1 MRKVVTIA
9 LLLFGVFVLGS
20 EVKAQDVVRYQIPI
34 STNIN
39 NGRFEFISSTKFA
52 EQAFL
57 LDKYSGKVWRKTG
70 RGTLQQVSVEGLV
83 AMEADKINFQLY
95 MDNSVANDCFLLNI
109 HTGELWEYHIEK
121 LTNRMFRRL
130 EMPAELKIE

>member
-39 NGRFEFISSTKFA
+39 DGRFEFISSTKFA

-70 RGTLQQVSVEGLV
+70 RGTLQLVSVEKLV
-83 AMEADKINFQLY
+83 AVEADKINFQLY
-95 MDNSVANDCFLLNI
+95 MDNTNDCFLLNI
-109 HTGELWEYHIEK
+109 HTGELWQYCIDK
-121 LTNRMFRRL
+121 LTNWVFKKL
-130 EMPAELKIE
+130 EMPAELK

>member
-39 NGRFEFISSTKFA
+39 DGRFEVISSTKFA

-95 MDNSVANDCFLLNI
+95 MDNTNDCFLLNI
-109 HTGELWEYHIEK
+109 HTGELWQYRIDK
-121 LTNRMFRRL
+121 LTSWVFKKL
-130 EMPAELKIE
+130 EMSAELK